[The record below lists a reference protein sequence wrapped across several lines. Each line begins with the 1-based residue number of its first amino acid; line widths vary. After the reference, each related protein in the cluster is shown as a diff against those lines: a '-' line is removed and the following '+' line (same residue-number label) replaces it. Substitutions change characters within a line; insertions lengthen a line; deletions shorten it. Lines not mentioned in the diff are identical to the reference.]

1 MAIETGLQ
9 VFLRERADEIRGKHV
24 GLITNY
30 ACVTADYE
38 YTVDLLLRGGCSHV
52 TVFAPEHGFWSDVQ
66 YMDALHSEKWRS
78 GAPVTVHASYNGS
91 NPTLFTPDPK
101 FLADLD
107 VLLVE
112 VQDVGARCY
121 TYVTTMIKAMGI
133 AAELDLKTIVLDRP
147 NPINGVQIEGTL
159 NYKEPYISYVM
170 HSPVPMRHG
179 MTAGELALFANDV
192 LQLRCNLEVVAM
204 KGWQRS
210 MMWGETGLPWIA
222 PSPNIATPETALVY
236 PGMVF
241 LEGTTN
247 ISEGRGTTHPFELA
261 GAPFLDSFQFADAL
275 EALELP
281 GVHFR
286 PQPFTPK
293 FSKGSTQPSA
303 HEVGEA
309 TAAAA
314 LTSAAVQSGGVFVHV
329 TDPQAFRPVRTGLML
344 LKVARDLAPAQFEW
358 RRTVYEFAHVMAIDA
373 LTGTSRYQILVDR
386 GDLAALTAWIDSWS
400 EDETKFAE
408 TRRPYLL
415 ADYDDARAARTRLH
429 LEREDA
435 AGA

>member
-38 YTVDLLLRGGCSHV
+38 YTIDLLLAASCAHV

-66 YMDALHSEKWRS
+66 YMDRIRDEGWRTS
-78 GAPVTVHASYNGS
+78 SPVTIRRSYDGS
-91 NPTLFTPDPK
+91 NPTFFTPDP
-101 FLADLD
+101 ADMANLD

-121 TYVTTMIKAMGI
+121 TYVTTMVKAMGI
-133 AAELDLKTIVLDRP
+133 AAEVGVRVIVFDRP
-147 NPINGVQIEGTL
+147 NPINGTHIEGTV

-179 MTAGELALFANDV
+179 MTAGELALFANDK
-192 LQLRCNLEVVAM
+192 LQLGCDLEVVAM
-204 KGWQRS
+204 NGWQRS
-210 MMWGETGLPWIA
+210 MTWAETGLPWIA

-261 GAPFLDSFQFADAL
+261 GAPFLESFAFADAL

-286 PQPFTPK
+286 PQPFTPM
-293 FSKGSTQPSA
+293 FSKGSTQPAA

-309 TAAAA
+309 AAAA
-314 LTSAAVQSGGVFVHV
+314 AKGGVPQSGGVFLHV
-329 TDPQAFRPVRTGLML
+329 TDPDAFRPVRTGLLL
-344 LKVARDLAPAQFEW
+344 LKVAHDLAPSQFEW

-373 LTGTSRYQILVDR
+373 LTGTSRFQLLVNR
-386 GDLAALTAWIDSWS
+386 GDMSALRGWLDSWS

-408 TRRPYLL
+408 TRAPYLL
-415 ADYDDARAARTRLH
+415 ADYDASSTAATTRPRLH
-429 LEREDA
+429 VEHQ
-435 AGA
+435 

>member
-9 VFLRERADEIRGKHV
+9 VFLRERAEEIRGKRV

-30 ACVTADYE
+30 ACVTAEYE
-38 YTVDLLLRGGCSHV
+38 YTVDLLLRAACAHV

-66 YMDALHSEKWRS
+66 YMDALHSERWRN
-78 GAPVTVHASYNGS
+78 GAPVTIRPSYNGS
-91 NPTLFTPDPK
+91 NPTFFTPDPHD
-101 FLADLD
+101 LADLD

-133 AAELDLKTIVLDRP
+133 AAELSLKVIVLDRP
-147 NPINGVQIEGTL
+147 NPINGTHIEGSL

-192 LQLRCNLEVVAM
+192 LQLGCELEVVAM
-204 KGWQRS
+204 KGWRRS
-210 MMWGETGLPWIA
+210 MMWAETGLPWIA

-247 ISEGRGTTHPFELA
+247 ISEGRGTTHPFEQV
-261 GAPFLDSFQFADAL
+261 GAPFLDSFAFADAL
-275 EALELP
+275 LALELP
-281 GVHFR
+281 GVYFR
-286 PQPFTPK
+286 AQPFTPK
-293 FSKGSTQPSA
+293 FSKGSSQPAA

-309 TAAAA
+309 AAAA
-314 LTSAAVQSGGVFVHV
+314 ATNVALQSGGVFVHV
-329 TDPQAFRPVRTGLML
+329 TDPDAFRPVRTGLLL
-344 LKVARDLAPAQFEW
+344 LKVAHDLAPAEFEW

-373 LTGTSRYQILVDR
+373 LTGTSRYQLLVER
-386 GDLAALTAWIDSWS
+386 GDLAALNAWIDSWS

-408 TRRPYLL
+408 TRKPYLL
-415 ADYDDARAARTRLH
+415 ADYHDLAEARPRRHT
-429 LEREDA
+429 EQEDA